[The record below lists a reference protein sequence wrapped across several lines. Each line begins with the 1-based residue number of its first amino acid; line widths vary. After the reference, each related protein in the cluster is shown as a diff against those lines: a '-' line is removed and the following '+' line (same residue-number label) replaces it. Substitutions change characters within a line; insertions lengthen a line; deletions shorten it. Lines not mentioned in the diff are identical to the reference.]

1 MIRAAPKTASV
12 AASVQRRPRP
22 PVLLYVVILAV
33 SAFAALPF
41 VWMVLSSLKPLTEIF
56 GQGFLPQHPSLDNF
70 RRLFAETPALRALFN
85 SFFVAILSTAGSL
98 LFCSLGGYGFA
109 KFEFPG
115 RNVLFG
121 VMLVSMT
128 IPFVVGMIPTF
139 IMMRNWFHWI
149 DTPWP
154 LVVPGLANA
163 FGVFFMRQYLS
174 TVPDE
179 LLDAARIDGASEP
192 TIFFRVVVPII
203 LPALASLGI
212 IFFMASWNNF
222 LWPNIVLREPDT
234 QTLPVLIAGLQ
245 GSAGRTPY
253 DLMMAGAVV
262 SVVPML
268 IVFLA
273 LQRYFYSGIT
283 AGAVKG

>member
-1 MIRAAPKTASV
+1 MTTA
-12 AASVQRRPRP
+12 RHTRP
-22 PVLLYVVILAV
+22 PALLYAVLIVV

-41 VWMVLSSLKPLTEIF
+41 VWMVLSSLKPLAEIF
-56 GQGFLPQHPSLDNF
+56 GQGFWPQHASLDNY
-70 RRLFAETPALRALFN
+70 RALFAQTPALRALGN
-85 SFFVAILSTAGSL
+85 SVLIAVLSTAGSL
-98 LFCSLGGYGFA
+98 LFCALGGYGFA
-109 KFEFPG
+109 KFDFPG
-115 RNVLFG
+115 RNALFG

-128 IPFVVGMIPTF
+128 IPFVVGLIPTF
-139 IMMRNWFHWI
+139 ILMRNTFHWI

-154 LVVPGLANA
+154 LIVPGLANA

-192 TIFFRVVVPII
+192 TIFVRVVVPIST
-203 LPALASLGI
+203 PALASLGI
-212 IFFMASWNNF
+212 IFFMAAWNNY
-222 LWPNIVLREPDT
+222 LWPNIVLRNPDA
-234 QTLPVLIAGLQ
+234 QTLPVLIASLQ

-262 SVVPML
+262 SVIPML

>member
-1 MIRAAPKTASV
+1 MIRTAPKTASV
-12 AASVQRRPRP
+12 SVPAQSRPRP

-56 GQGFLPQHPSLDNF
+56 SQGFLPQHPSLDNF

-115 RNVLFG
+115 KNVLFG

-139 IMMRNWFHWI
+139 IMMRNLFHWI

-192 TIFFRVVVPII
+192 TIFFRVVTPII
-203 LPALASLGI
+203 MPALASLGI
-212 IFFMASWNNF
+212 IFFMASWNNY

-245 GSAGRTPY
+245 GNAGRTPY